1 MPSVRRRALALA
13 SVAAGVVAA
22 LVVTGAVLLP
32 TMREQRPAVPPRD
45 ASGVTVVDAIPY
57 GADPAQ
63 RIDVCMP
70 HGETTVARAAI
81 LLVHGGSWARGSRTD
96 PLWRDTCVWLAQA
109 GYVVANVDYR
119 LAPAHPFPAGVEDVT
134 AALAW
139 LRSPET
145 LATYAIDPERIGA
158 FGGSAGGN
166 LASLLAT
173 AGTGDWDAGARVAA
187 VVTMSA
193 PLDLTGA
200 DVRDDFVERQLAY
213 LGCDDFV
220 DCDAAALASPATFA
234 DETDP
239 PFLVVHGDDEM
250 IPLEQAEG
258 FVAALEDA
266 GTPVQLAVV
275 PSQRH
280 SIGLLEEPDVRDAI
294 LAFLAA
300 TLVDPALA

>member
-1 MPSVRRRALALA
+1 MPTRRAIALA
-13 SVAAGVVAA
+13 VAGVVGVLAVVGVAVVSTPTHERPSGLARNLTGVDVVAA
-22 LVVTGAVLLP
+22 IAYGDDEAQLL
-32 TMREQRPAVPPRD
+32 
-45 ASGVTVVDAIPY
+45 
-57 GADPAQ
+57 
-63 RIDVCMP
+63 DVCQP
-70 HGETTVARAAI
+70 SVASSADRAAI

-96 PLWRDTCVWLAQA
+96 DAWRATCVWLAQA

-119 LAPAHPFPAGVEDVT
+119 LAPEHPFPAGIEDVT

-139 LRSPET
+139 LRSPAT
-145 LATYAIDPERIGA
+145 LDAYAIDPERIGA

-173 AGTGDWDAGARVAA
+173 AGTGEWDAAARGAA

-193 PLDLTGA
+193 PLDLTGV

-213 LGCDDFV
+213 LACDDF
-220 DCDAAALASPATFA
+220 DACPAAELASPATFV
-234 DETDP
+234 DVTDP

-258 FVAALEDA
+258 FVEALEDA

-280 SIGLLEEPDVRDAI
+280 SIGLLDEPDVRDAI

>member
-1 MPSVRRRALALA
+1 MRRRALAIA
-13 SVAAGVVAA
+13 SVAAGVVAM

-32 TMREQRPAVPPRD
+32 SLREQRPAVPARD
-45 ASGVTVVDAIPY
+45 GTGIEIVDAIAY

-70 HGETTVARAAI
+70 RGEATVERAAV

-96 PLWRDTCVWLAQA
+96 PMWRDTCIWLAQA

-119 LAPAHPFPAGVEDVT
+119 LAPEHPFPAGIEDVT

-139 LRSPET
+139 LRAPET
-145 LATYAIDPERIGA
+145 LATYAIDPDRIGA

-193 PLDLTGA
+193 PLDLRGA
-200 DVRDDFVERQLAY
+200 DVRDDFVERQLTY
-213 LGCDDFV
+213 LGCADFS
-220 DCDAAALASPATFA
+220 DCDASALASPATFA

-250 IPLEQAEG
+250 IPLEQARG

-280 SIGLLEEPDVRDAI
+280 SIGLLDEPDVRDAV
-294 LAFLAA
+294 LDFLAA
-300 TLVDPALA
+300 ALAAPVRT

>member
-1 MPSVRRRALALA
+1 MRRRALAIA
-13 SVAAGVVAA
+13 SVAAGVVAM
-22 LVVTGAVLLP
+22 LVGTGAVLLP
-32 TMREQRPAVPPRD
+32 SLREQRPAVPARD
-45 ASGVTVVDAIPY
+45 GTGIEIVDAIAY

-70 HGETTVARAAI
+70 RGEATVERAAV

-96 PLWRDTCVWLAQA
+96 PMWRDTCIWLAQA

-119 LAPAHPFPAGVEDVT
+119 LAPEHPFPAGIEDVT

-139 LRSPET
+139 LRAPET
-145 LATYAIDPERIGA
+145 LATYAIDPDRIGA

-200 DVRDDFVERQLAY
+200 DVRDDFVERQLTY
-213 LGCDDFV
+213 LGCTDFS
-220 DCDAAALASPATFA
+220 DCDASALASPATFA

-250 IPLEQAEG
+250 IPLEQARG

-280 SIGLLEEPDVRDAI
+280 SIGLLDEPDVRDAV
-294 LAFLAA
+294 LDFLAA
-300 TLVDPALA
+300 ALAAPVRT

>member
-1 MPSVRRRALALA
+1 MRRRALALA

-32 TMREQRPAVPPRD
+32 SVREQRPAVPARD
-45 ASGVTVVDAIPY
+45 ATGVEIVDAIAY

-70 HGETTVARAAI
+70 RGETAVDRAAI

-96 PLWRDTCVWLAQA
+96 PMWRDTCIWLAQA

-119 LAPAHPFPAGVEDVT
+119 LAPAHPFPAGIEDVT

-139 LRSPET
+139 LRSPAT
-145 LATYAIDPERIGA
+145 LDAYAIDPERIGA

-173 AGTGDWDAGARVAA
+173 AGSGEWDAAARVAA

-193 PLDLTGA
+193 PLDLSGA
-200 DVRDDFVERQLAY
+200 NVRDDFVERQLSY
-213 LGCDDFV
+213 LGCDDLD
-220 DCDAAALASPATFA
+220 DCEAAALASPATFA
-234 DETDP
+234 DDTDP

-250 IPLEQAEG
+250 IPLEQAEA
-258 FVAALEDA
+258 FVEALEDV

-280 SIGLLEEPDVRDAI
+280 SIGLLDEPDVRDAI

>member
-1 MPSVRRRALALA
+1 MLA
-13 SVAAGVVAA
+13 VVGAA
-22 LVVTGAVLLP
+22 LVMVPSHDRSAGVARNVTGVSIDADIAYGDDDAQLL
-32 TMREQRPAVPPRD
+32 
-45 ASGVTVVDAIPY
+45 
-57 GADPAQ
+57 
-63 RIDVCMP
+63 DVCSP
-70 HGETTVARAAI
+70 SAESAVDRAAI

-96 PLWRDTCVWLAQA
+96 EPWRATCVWLAQA

>member
-1 MPSVRRRALALA
+1 MRRRARTRALA
-13 SVAAGVVAA
+13 AIAASVVGA

-32 TMREQRPAVPPRD
+32 MLHRDRPAVAARD
-45 ASGVTVVDAIPY
+45 ASGITVVEAIAY
-57 GADPAQ
+57 GADPTQ
-63 RIDVCMP
+63 RIDMCLPRGDAEVD
-70 HGETTVARAAI
+70 RAAI
-81 LLVHGGSWARGSRTD
+81 LLVHGGSWARGSRTETH
-96 PLWRDTCVWLAQA
+96 WRDTCTWLAQA

-119 LAPAHPFPAGVEDVT
+119 LAPADPFPAAIEDVT

-139 LRSPET
+139 LRTPET

-166 LASLLAT
+166 LASLLGT
-173 AGTGDWDAGARVAA
+173 AGSGAWDAGARVAA

-200 DVRDDFVERQLAY
+200 DVRDDFVARQLAY
-213 LGCDDFV
+213 LGCDDFA
-220 DCDAAALASPATFA
+220 DCDAAPLASPATFA
-234 DETDP
+234 DATDP

-250 IPLEQAEG
+250 IPLAQAES
-258 FVAALEDA
+258 FVRTLEDA
-266 GTPVQLAVV
+266 GAPVQLAVV

-280 SIGLLEEPDVRDAI
+280 SIGLLDEPDVREAI

-300 TLVDPALA
+300 TLQEPALG

>member
-1 MPSVRRRALALA
+1 MRRALALVGA
-13 SVAAGVVAA
+13 SVVGVLA
-22 LVVTGAVLLP
+22 LVGAVVVP
-32 TMREQRPAVPPRD
+32 TLAPAAHPDRPAAPARD
-45 ASGVTVVDAIPY
+45 RLGIAVDEGIAY

-63 RIDVCMP
+63 RIDVCLP
-70 HGETTVARAAI
+70 RGEATTERAAI

-96 PLWRDTCVWLAQA
+96 PVWRDTCTWLASA

-119 LAPAHPFPAGVEDVT
+119 LAPEHPFPAGIDDVT

-145 LATYAIDPERIGA
+145 LATYRIDPERVGA

-173 AGTGDWDAGARVAA
+173 AGSGDWDAVDRVAA

-200 DVRDDFVERQLAY
+200 DVRDDFVDRQLSY
-213 LGCDDFV
+213 LACDDLAR
-220 DCDAAALASPATFA
+220 CPAAELASPATFVDA
-234 DETDP
+234 TDP

-250 IPLEQAEG
+250 IPLAQAQA
-258 FVAALEDA
+258 FTAALEHADV
-266 GTPVQLAVV
+266 PVQLAVV
-275 PSQRH
+275 PSQHH
-280 SIGLLEEPDVRDAI
+280 SIGLLTESDVRETI
-294 LAFLAA
+294 LAFLEVA
-300 TLVDPALA
+300 LREPARS

>member
-1 MPSVRRRALALA
+1 MRRRALALA
-13 SVAAGVVAA
+13 SVAAAVVAA

-32 TMREQRPAVPPRD
+32 TIREQRPAVVARD
-45 ASGVTVVDAIPY
+45 ATGVTIVDAIAY
-57 GADPAQ
+57 GVDPAQ

-70 HGETTVARAAI
+70 RAETTVARAAI

-96 PLWRDTCVWLAQA
+96 PMWRDTCIWLAQA

-119 LAPAHPFPAGVEDVT
+119 LAPAHPFPAGIEDVT
-134 AALAW
+134 AALDW

-173 AGTGDWDAGARVAA
+173 SGTGDWDAAGRVAA

-213 LGCDDFV
+213 LGCDAFLG
-220 DCDAAALASPATFA
+220 CDAAALASPATFA

-250 IPLEQAEG
+250 IPLAQAER
-258 FVAALEDA
+258 FVEALEDA

-275 PSQRH
+275 PSQHH
-280 SIGLLEEPDVRDAI
+280 SIGLLDEPDVRDAI